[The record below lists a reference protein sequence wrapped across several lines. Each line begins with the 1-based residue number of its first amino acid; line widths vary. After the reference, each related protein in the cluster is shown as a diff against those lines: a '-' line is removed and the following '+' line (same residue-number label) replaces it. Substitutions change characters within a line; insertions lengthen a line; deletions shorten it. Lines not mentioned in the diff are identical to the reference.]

1 MTFSKIFTVA
11 AISVLLFSCSENNP
25 NKLSKIEATIKGR
38 AEFELERLQDPV
50 TGKIPDNIR
59 LKELAFASSL
69 PKTLTKTARASTQI
83 FEPIGPRNVGGRTRA
98 ISFDIDMP
106 NVVLA
111 GGVSGGMWRSIDL
124 GQSWNRV
131 TNFEDQSAVSCII
144 QDQRPGK
151 SNIFYYGSGESDGN
165 SASKSFSAYYYGS
178 GMYKSVDHGA
188 TWTHVAST
196 TSPVQK
202 RDDWSYIYN
211 IALDN
216 SRTDKDIVYAATS
229 KGIRRSENGGT
240 TWTLVL
246 GGNGNADYTNVVTT
260 STGVCYAHISSNGNP
275 SGFWRSTDGITWV
288 SISPTD
294 LPGNHGRTLMAIAP
308 SNENTVYFYSVT
320 DGSGLSDVSFWKY
333 QYLNGDG
340 AGNGG
345 SWINRSSTLPPAK
358 GYSLNTFD
366 GYCMSLAVK
375 PDNENIVF
383 LGGTNLFNSVDGF
396 NTRNATSQIGG
407 YDADGYSNFDMYR
420 DNQHPDQQSLAFKP
434 NEPNKMLAGTD
445 GGLHYT
451 IDPIASKVIWQSFNN
466 GYQTTQFY
474 GIGIDHLE
482 ETEIVVSGYQ
492 DNGSWWTDG
501 ADTNTDWIFTMGGDG
516 AYCAKE
522 NATNNYYFSSQ
533 EGYIRRV
540 KVNATGTAYSNRSA
554 TPPNLAASGYLF
566 VHPFTLDP
574 TDNNKMYLPHASDLW
589 RNSNLAGIDNGQ
601 NNWTKIGSVSGNDIT
616 TVEASISAP
625 GTVFV
630 GTRSRAI
637 YKIEDDGSATATV
650 TNISSGISSGTY
662 TSNIAVSPDDV
673 DKVIAIYSNYNVI
686 SIWYT
691 EDGGANWS
699 DIEGNLKGDSDPGV
713 PPNLSYIGNGPSFRW
728 AKFIKTDNGT
738 SLLVGTSIGL
748 FATNNIDGENTV
760 WIQQASDVI
769 GNTVI
774 EQIDYRQ
781 SDGFCVIGTHGMG
794 AFKTYFENNWD
805 ITSVENAQTNSLQLN
820 WYPNP
825 VINELNVSFVLTQEE
840 QVQIDIL
847 NVNGQIIQ
855 TQYVNA
861 TTGNNVHSL
870 NASGM
875 ASGTYFATIRTKSGN
890 FTKAII
896 KE

>member
-1 MTFSKIFTVA
+1 MTFSKVFILA
-11 AISVLLFSCSENNP
+11 AISILLFSCTENNP
-25 NKLSKIEATIKGR
+25 NELSKIEATIKGR
-38 AEFELERLQDPV
+38 ASYELERLQDPA
-50 TGKIPDNIR
+50 TGKIPENIR
-59 LKELAFASSL
+59 LKELAFASTL
-69 PKTLTKTARASTQI
+69 PKTLTKNARTSAQV

-98 ISFDIDMP
+98 ISFDIDNP
-106 NVVLA
+106 NTVLA
-111 GGVSGGMWRSIDL
+111 GGVSGGMWRSTDL
-124 GQSWNRV
+124 GQTWNRV

-151 SNIFYYGSGESDGN
+151 SNIYYYGSGEADGN

-178 GMYKSVDHGA
+178 GMYKSEDHGA

-196 TSPVQK
+196 ASLVQK
-202 RDDWSYIYN
+202 RDDWSYIFN
-211 IALDN
+211 IALDK

-246 GGNGNADYTNVVTT
+246 GGSLNANYTNIVTT
-260 STGVCYAHISSNGNP
+260 STGICYAQISSNGSQP
-275 SGFWRSTDGITWV
+275 GFWRSTDGISWV
-288 SISPTD
+288 SISPND
-294 LPGNHGRTLMAIAP
+294 LPGNHDRTLMAIAP
-308 SNENTVYFYSVT
+308 SNENSVYYYSVT
-320 DGSGLSDVSFWKY
+320 TGSGLSDVSFWKY
-333 QYLNGDG
+333 QYQSGDG
-340 AGNGG
+340 SGSGG
-345 SWINRSSTLPPAK
+345 SWNNRSSKLPPSK
-358 GYSLNTFD
+358 GYTLNVFD

-375 PDNENIVF
+375 PDNENIIF

-396 NTRNATSQIGG
+396 NSNNAIRQIGG
-407 YDADGYSNFDMYR
+407 YDADGYSNFNFYR
-420 DNQHPDQQSLAFKP
+420 DNQHPDQQSLAFRP
-434 NEPNKMLAGTD
+434 QNPDHLLAGTD

-451 IDPIASKVIWQSFNN
+451 TGPIATKVIWQSFNK

-474 GIGIDHLE
+474 GIGIDHQL
-482 ETEIVVSGYQ
+482 ETEVVVSGYQ
-492 DNGSWWTDG
+492 DNGSWWTNA

-522 NATNNYYFSSQ
+522 NATNNYYFSYQ
-533 EGYIRRV
+533 NGAIRRV
-540 KVNATGTAYSNRSA
+540 KVNATGTAYSNASA
-554 TPPNLAASGYLF
+554 TPPNLSGGYLF

-574 TDNNKMYLPHASDLW
+574 TDNNKMYLPNSDDLW

-601 NNWTKIGSVSGNDIT
+601 YNWTNIGSVSGNIIT
-616 TVEASISAP
+616 AVEASISSP

-630 GTRSRAI
+630 GTRSRDI
-637 YKIEDDGSATATV
+637 FRIVDNGSATALV
-650 TNISSGISSGTY
+650 TNISSGISSGSY
-662 TSNIAVSPDDV
+662 TSNIAVSPDDA

-691 EDGGANWS
+691 EDGGTNWS
-699 DIEGNLKGDSDPGV
+699 NIEGNLKGDSDPGV

-728 AKFIKTDNGT
+728 AKFIKTDLGT

-748 FATNNIDGENTV
+748 FATNNLDGENTV
-760 WIQQASDVI
+760 WVQQASDVI

-805 ITSVENAQTNSLQLN
+805 ITSVENAETNSLQLN

-825 VINELNVSFVLTQEE
+825 MVNELNVSFVLPQEE
-840 QVQIDIL
+840 QVQVDLL
-847 NVNGQIIQ
+847 NVNGQVIQ
-855 TQYVNA
+855 SQYINA
-861 TTGNNVHSL
+861 TAGNNVHSI

-875 ASGTYFATIRTKSGN
+875 ASGTYFATIRTKSGS